1 MKDSIQDILHK
12 LSTGEIDSEKA
23 VNLIKNI
30 DTNSDIVRGKAS
42 KLKITVVDKKENQ
55 SIRIPAIPFW
65 LLSSLGSIG
74 LGIGSIA
81 LRFSKNLD
89 EYSKEAL
96 KSINS
101 RDLRKILKEI
111 KKYGPFDLVDVDD
124 GDGTIVKISVL

>member
-1 MKDSIQDILHK
+1 LKNSIQDILHR
-12 LSTGEIDSEKA
+12 LSIGEIDSEKA

-30 DTNSDIVRGKAS
+30 DTNSDVVRRKAS
-42 KLKITVVDKKENQ
+42 KLKIIVVDKKENQ

-65 LLSSLGSIG
+65 LLSFLGSMG

-89 EYSKEAL
+89 EYPKEAL
-96 KSINS
+96 KAINS
-101 RDLRKILKEI
+101 KDLRKILKEI

-124 GDGTIVKISVL
+124 GDGTIVKISVF

>member
-96 KSINS
+96 KAINS
-101 RDLRKILKEI
+101 KDLRKILKEI

-124 GDGTIVKISVL
+124 GDGTIVKISVF